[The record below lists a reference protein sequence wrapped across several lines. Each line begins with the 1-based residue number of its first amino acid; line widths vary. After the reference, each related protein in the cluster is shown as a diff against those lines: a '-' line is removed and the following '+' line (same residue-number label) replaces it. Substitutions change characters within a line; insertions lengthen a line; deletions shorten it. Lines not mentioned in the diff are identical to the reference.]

1 MENGVVKRQG
11 MDLTQGNTA
20 WSLVMFSLPMIAGN
34 FLQQLY
40 NVADT
45 IILGQL
51 AGSTALAAAGSS
63 FSLMNFVTS
72 IFLGLCLGTG
82 VQLSMDHAR
91 RDPARLKTDLW
102 HSFVVTALPALAI
115 WLGMTL
121 FRDTILLLLQIPAEV
136 VPDMRA
142 YLGWI
147 TAGIPAVYLFNFFG
161 GFFRAVG
168 DSRTPAVWLIVTCI
182 LNIVLDFWW
191 ISLWKTAGAALAT
204 MTAQW
209 ISAVGITGMFWHRYS
224 SQCAGLRDFRWDA
237 QTAKRVT
244 SLALMTSLQQSVMNF
259 GILLVQGKVNTF
271 GPQVMAGFAAGVKID
286 SFAYMPAQEFG
297 NAASTFIAQNHG
309 AGKAQRVKSGIRT
322 AVVISCGFCLC
333 VSLLVLLFRRW
344 LLACFIPQDP
354 GALEVGSR
362 YLVVEG
368 SFYFAIG
375 ILFLLYGFFRAFGNT
390 RISLLLTL
398 VSLGTRVLLS
408 WTLPD
413 AGFGLEAIWW
423 SVPIGWLLADVLGIW
438 LLIRREQ
445 SRARR
450 SRISRKRCK
459 AVSD

>member
-182 LNIVLDFWW
+182 LNIVLDF
-191 ISLWKTAGAALAT
+191 SLENCRRGTGDDDGAVDQRGGDHRDVLAPVFLSVCRIAGFPLGCTDCKTGNVPGT
-204 MTAQW
+204 DD
-209 ISAVGITGMFWHRYS
+209 ISAAVCDEF
-224 SQCAGLRDFRWDA
+224 RD
-237 QTAKRVT
+237 
-244 SLALMTSLQQSVMNF
+244 
-259 GILLVQGKVNTF
+259 
-271 GPQVMAGFAAGVKID
+271 
-286 SFAYMPAQEFG
+286 PA
-297 NAASTFIAQNHG
+297 G
-309 AGKAQRVKSGIRT
+309 AGKGEYLWSAGDGRVRGWGQNRQLRIYAGAGIRKCGIHVHCPESWGGKST
-322 AVVISCGFCLC
+322 AGQV
-333 VSLLVLLFRRW
+333 
-344 LLACFIPQDP
+344 
-354 GALEVGSR
+354 R
-362 YLVVEG
+362 YPHGGCHQL
-368 SFYFAIG
+368 
-375 ILFLLYGFFRAFGNT
+375 
-390 RISLLLTL
+390 
-398 VSLGTRVLLS
+398 RVLSVCISAGSAFPPVVAGMFHSPGSGSAGGGKPVSGGGRQFLFCNRDPVS
-408 WTLPD
+408 AVRVFPGVWKHQDQPAVD
-413 AGFGLEAIWW
+413 AGFSGNPGTAFLDASGCRIRAGGHL
-423 SVPIGWLLADVLGIW
+423 VVCPHRLAAGRCAWDLASHPPGA
-438 LLIRREQ
+438 EQ
-445 SRARR
+445 GQAQPHQQETLQS
-450 SRISRKRCK
+450 CQ
-459 AVSD
+459 